1 MQSGESIYDLI
12 PKPVEVPERPPIYV
26 SQVRASRDPRIVR
39 APRETRVAGPRRRR
53 RRRARTRSR
62 VSSDRARASRRTN
75 PRGSHPLPFEPNS
88 DPPRAHTS
96 RNPPLSQHPK
106 DVDAERRSKATF
118 GHAIGSLKPIP
129 TNFLKSHAKE
139 PVLPSRAPP
148 IPSRRPRRTLAVV
161 RLFSRESAPVPA
173 KRGHL
178 SLSRPTLPADLP
190 RSLVHP
196 PPFEPNPSTAERPT
210 RERATLK
217 PPVPSKEE
225 RPTMGLVSKKNFV
238 YANAVENI
246 LSKPPTKTAPTR
258 MTEKPEYGKVPKY
271 LETIKSQISAEKAF
285 IAAREEELAK
295 EQSGRTRELSQE
307 EVDGLVR
314 DMKIKW
320 AKLNDAYGRLPFT
333 LDVPSK
339 KRKKEEL
346 EKEMTQ
352 LEKDIKRLQGRR
364 VVVVY

>member
-26 SQVRASRDPRIVR
+26 
-39 APRETRVAGPRRRR
+39 
-53 RRRARTRSR
+53 
-62 VSSDRARASRRTN
+62 
-75 PRGSHPLPFEPNS
+75 
-88 DPPRAHTS
+88 
-96 RNPPLSQHPK
+96 SQHPK

-139 PVLPSRAPP
+139 PVLPSP
-148 IPSRRPRRTLAVV
+148 
-161 RLFSRESAPVPA
+161 
-173 KRGHL
+173 
-178 SLSRPTLPADLP
+178 
-190 RSLVHP
+190 
-196 PPFEPNPSTAERPT
+196 ERPT

>member
-1 MQSGESIYDLI
+1 
-12 PKPVEVPERPPIYV
+12 
-26 SQVRASRDPRIVR
+26 
-39 APRETRVAGPRRRR
+39 
-53 RRRARTRSR
+53 
-62 VSSDRARASRRTN
+62 
-75 PRGSHPLPFEPNS
+75 
-88 DPPRAHTS
+88 
-96 RNPPLSQHPK
+96 
-106 DVDAERRSKATF
+106 
-118 GHAIGSLKPIP
+118 
-129 TNFLKSHAKE
+129 
-139 PVLPSRAPP
+139 
-148 IPSRRPRRTLAVV
+148 
-161 RLFSRESAPVPA
+161 
-173 KRGHL
+173 
-178 SLSRPTLPADLP
+178 
-190 RSLVHP
+190 
-196 PPFEPNPSTAERPT
+196 
-210 RERATLK
+210 
-217 PPVPSKEE
+217 
-225 RPTMGLVSKKNFV
+225 MGLVSKKNFV

-333 LDVPSK
+333 LEVPSK